1 MPKNVMQKGRKIE
14 PKWVQNGN
22 QNRTK
27 IGKMLKQ
34 GGPKID
40 AKNGCRKKTAK
51 IANDLAA
58 GSFRGRFWGAGG
70 FGGNGEIG
78 FDSDLI

>member
-1 MPKNVMQKGRKIE
+1 MPKNVMQKGRKME
-14 PKWVQNGN
+14 PKWVQNGS
-22 QNRTK
+22 QNRTQ
-27 IGKMLKQ
+27 IGKKQ
-34 GGPKID
+34 KKRGPKID

-70 FGGNGEIG
+70 FGGNGETG
-78 FDSDLI
+78 FDSDVI